1 VGVIEIR
8 EYAPGTVPKTMHSD
22 NNEEMFSTSW
32 RYDNGTGTFTDD
44 HLDPNGEISCDY
56 YISNIALF
64 VEKDKCEKI
73 YWGLLCHGLAGKVGR
88 GSLKMAYERQKEFS
102 V

>member
-32 RYDNGTGTFTDD
+32 RYDNGTGTLTDD

-56 YISNIALF
+56 YISNIA
-64 VEKDKCEKI
+64 
-73 YWGLLCHGLAGKVGR
+73 H
-88 GSLKMAYERQKEFS
+88 SLKRTSARRFTGDCCAMDWPGQS
-102 V
+102 DVGV